1 MDRIQR
7 GREDAEGIADCKP
20 RPFSSI
26 VDADDPVHILQRYRK
41 SMAKEKKAQRYR
53 LTLVNDSTHKH
64 MWVLHFR
71 KPSLLLATASTVVVG
86 LLAAF
91 CLIAFTPLR
100 TFIPGYPDAH
110 VQRAAVRNAM
120 TVDSLEN
127 VIARWEFYAGNLRR
141 IVEGEDPVKID
152 SLVRARAARPID
164 EATKVR
170 VHASD
175 SVLRQQVMEAELF
188 GLGTRTRELPIEGIH
203 FFPPLKGVVSRGYEK
218 VVHPY
223 VDITA
228 PANSVVMAVLD
239 GTVINA
245 GWSDSA
251 GYTLEIQ
258 HENDIVSIYKHNQRL
273 LLGTGEK
280 VSAGSP
286 VAIVGNT
293 GPVPSGD
300 HLRFELWYKGEAV
313 DPAQYI
319 SF

>member
-1 MDRIQR
+1 
-7 GREDAEGIADCKP
+7 
-20 RPFSSI
+20 
-26 VDADDPVHILQRYRK
+26 
-41 SMAKEKKAQRYR
+41 MAKEKNEQRFR
-53 LTLVNDSTHKH
+53 LTLADDGTREPL
-64 MWVLHFR
+64 WVLHFR
-71 KPSLLLATASTVVVG
+71 RETLLLAAASTVLV
-86 LLAAF
+86 LLTAAF
-91 CLIAFTPLR
+91 CLIAFTPIR

-110 VQRAAVRNAM
+110 VQRAALRNAM

-127 VIARWEFYAGNLRR
+127 VVARWEFYAGNLRR

-152 SLVRARAARPID
+152 SLVRARATRPLD
-164 EATKVR
+164 EATRVR
-170 VHASD
+170 VRSSD
-175 SVLRQQVMEAELF
+175 SLLRQQVMEAEQF
-188 GLGTRTRELPIEGIH
+188 GLDSRTRVLPIEGVH

-218 VVHPY
+218 VLHPY

-245 GWSDSA
+245 GWSDEA

-258 HENDIVSIYKHNQRL
+258 HENDLISIYKHNQRL
-273 LLGTGEK
+273 LQGIGDK

-286 VAIVGNT
+286 VAIVGDT
-293 GPVPSGD
+293 GSVPTGD

-313 DPAQYI
+313 DPAKYI

>member
-1 MDRIQR
+1 
-7 GREDAEGIADCKP
+7 
-20 RPFSSI
+20 
-26 VDADDPVHILQRYRK
+26 
-41 SMAKEKKAQRYR
+41 MANEKKEQRFR

-64 MWVLHFR
+64 LWVWHFR
-71 KPSLLLATASTVVVG
+71 GPALLLAAASAVLV
-86 LLAAF
+86 LLVAVF

-110 VQRAAVRNAM
+110 IQRAAMRNAM

-141 IVEGEDPVKID
+141 IVEGEDPVRID
-152 SLVRARAARPID
+152 SLVRARAARPLN
-164 EATKVR
+164 EAARARVR
-170 VHASD
+170 NSD
-175 SVLRQQVMEAELF
+175 SLLREQVMEAEQF
-188 GLGTRTRELPIEGIH
+188 GLDSRTRMLPIEGVH

-218 VVHPY
+218 VLHPY
-223 VDITA
+223 IDITA

-245 GWSDSA
+245 GWSDEA

-258 HENDIVSIYKHNQRL
+258 HENDIISIYKHNQRL
-273 LLGTGEK
+273 LRGIGER

-293 GPVPSGD
+293 GALPSGD

-313 DPAQYI
+313 DPAKYI

>member
-1 MDRIQR
+1 
-7 GREDAEGIADCKP
+7 
-20 RPFSSI
+20 
-26 VDADDPVHILQRYRK
+26 
-41 SMAKEKKAQRYR
+41 MAKEKKEQRFR

-64 MWVLHFR
+64 IWVLHFR
-71 KPSLLLATASTVVVG
+71 RPALLLATVSSVLV
-86 LLAAF
+86 LLVAAF
-91 CLIAFTPLR
+91 CLIAYTPLR

-110 VQRAAVRNAM
+110 VRRAAMRNAM

-152 SLVRARAARPID
+152 SLVRARAARPLD
-164 EATKVR
+164 EATQAR
-170 VHASD
+170 VHSSD
-175 SVLRQQVMEAELF
+175 SLLRGQVMEAEQF
-188 GLGTRTRELPIEGIH
+188 GLDSRTRMLPIEGMH
-203 FFPPLKGVVSRGYEK
+203 FFPPLKGVISRTFEM

-245 GWSDSA
+245 GWSDGT
-251 GYTLEIQ
+251 GYTIEIQ

-273 LLGTGEK
+273 LHDIGDR

-286 VAIVGNT
+286 IAIVGNT
-293 GPVPSGD
+293 GSIPSGD

-313 DPAQYI
+313 DPAKYI